1 MTDLVPKIRA
11 GDEKAFEYL
20 KDQWSNKLKIFARSY
35 VRNENISE
43 DLIQDTFIKLWEV
56 RHTLDKEE
64 YLGTYLFTI
73 VKNKCLDYL
82 KHKTIQQ
89 KYKNSL
95 SEDYYYLLSNIYAL
109 EDSSIDIIS
118 EHELKDALFNAIKK
132 MPHPRRE
139 IFIMSRFRNMKNQ
152 EIADELS
159 LSVKTVEYHISKSIS
174 FLRDELKNYYIL
186 IYFLFL
192 R

>member
-11 GDEKAFEYL
+11 GDEKAFEHL

-73 VKNKCLDYL
+73 IKNKCLDYL
-82 KHKTIQQ
+82 KHKTIEQR
-89 KYKNSL
+89 YNELL
-95 SEDYYYLLSNIYAL
+95 SEDYYYLLANIYAL

-118 EHELKDALFNAIKK
+118 EHELKNALFNAIKK
-132 MPHPRRE
+132 MPNPRRE
-139 IFIMSRFRNMKNQ
+139 VFIMSRFRNMKNQ

-159 LSVKTVEYHISKSIS
+159 LSLKTVEYHISKSIS
-174 FLRDELKNYYIL
+174 FLKDES
-186 IYFLFL
+186 
-192 R
+192 